1 MNTTMKVI
9 LLENVDNLGQA
20 GDVVEVKSGF
30 GRNFL
35 LPRGIAQALT
45 TKALKEIED
54 IKRVAIRRAD
64 RDLAS
69 AKEIAAKLE
78 GHTVKIIGKVGARGN
93 KLYGSI
99 TTQAIASTIAE
110 FLGTEVDKRK
120 ISTPE
125 QIKTLGLHKYN
136 FKVHAE
142 VEIEGS
148 IEVVKKEV
156 TS

>member
-1 MNTTMKVI
+1 MKVI

-30 GRNFL
+30 GRNYL

-45 TKALKEIED
+45 SKALKEIEE

-64 RDLAS
+64 RDLAN
-69 AKEIAAKLE
+69 AKDMAAKLE
-78 GHTVKIIGKVGARGN
+78 GHTVKLEGKVGGRGN

-99 TTQAIASTIAE
+99 TTQAIATANGE
-110 FLGTEVDKRK
+110 FLTIEVDKRK
-120 ISTPE
+120 ISVPE

-136 FKVHAE
+136 IKLHADVE
-142 VEIEGS
+142 VEGS
-148 IEVVKKEV
+148 VEVVKKEA
-156 TS
+156 